1 MENFFNNDHTK
12 QYVKIILLL
21 VLIFVLS
28 LTSNAFAQDTEYKG
42 TEKKLLDVAKDI
54 DPNGEGFDIDY
65 ILEGEL
71 TNNVIVN
78 SQSKSVTFEY
88 DSKGIKEDV
97 LIIILPRALIDEPIG
112 VYVDGIQETSAIRS
126 MQEND
131 TRLIIPVFKDSKE
144 IQIVGT
150 KVVPEFA
157 TIAPLF
163 VISIISVIFLT
174 KLQFSNRF

>member
-1 MENFFNNDHTK
+1 M
-12 QYVKIILLL
+12 KIVILLL
-21 VLIFVLS
+21 ISVLVLS
-28 LTSNAFAQDTEYKG
+28 FTANSFAQDSEYKG
-42 TEKKLLDVAKDI
+42 TSKKLFDVAKDI

-78 SQSKSVTFEY
+78 SESKSVTFEY
-88 DSKGIKEDV
+88 DSKGIEEDV
-97 LIIILPRALIDEPIG
+97 LIIILPRALIDEPLE
-112 VYVDGIQETSAIRS
+112 VYIDGIPETSAIRA
-126 MQEND
+126 MIEND

-174 KLQFSNRF
+174 KLKFSNRF